1 VFANIMIEQKLINE
15 YNATRATKASEK
27 LCHAPFVNMNFEQNG
42 DVTACC
48 FNRTHV
54 LGSYPKMSLLDI
66 WFSSKADE
74 LRNYIDANDLG
85 GGCEICA
92 KQLLAHNFM
101 GSRARGFDENAS
113 SNWENIPEK
122 LRNKLK
128 HGQWQQMP
136 RSMEFELSNT
146 CNLEC
151 VMCHGYFSSTIR
163 KNREHLPPIHQP
175 YDEGFVE
182 QLKSFLPYLQEAKF
196 LGGEPFLI
204 DIYYQIWEAI
214 AEVNPNINIYI
225 TTNATVYNNKVRVL
239 LNRLKVNP
247 VISIDSLV
255 EGTYNVIRKNASF
268 IRVMENIGQL
278 RAYCQEKGTQLS
290 FAVCPMTLNKDELPA
305 MVQYANK
312 EGIRLFFNTVFQPEI
327 YSLKFLQIDELTSL
341 IETYKQTTLSNDNEI
356 ARHNASVFNDLVNQ
370 LEAWLEQ
377 AQSKPF
383 KISPNTFEHWSS
395 IKASVMAEPWQITM
409 LETTLA
415 HLNNH
420 NGTTLEQ
427 QLEQILA
434 QQGAQQFVM
443 AYFEQLE
450 WLYTSFT
457 GNESEQL
464 KDKMF
469 KLKSILTPEL
479 RYEFIASEL
488 IRMRPDQLLETIME
502 FSTERL
508 LHEVNV
514 RFNS

>member
-1 VFANIMIEQKLINE
+1 MISPETIAA
-15 YNATRATKASEK
+15 YNATRDPKATGK
-27 LCHAPFVNMNFEQNG
+27 LCFAPFANMNFEQNG

-54 LGSYPKMSLLDI
+54 LGGYPKMTLLDI
-66 WFSSKADE
+66 WFSEKAYE
-74 LRNYIDANDLG
+74 LREYIDANDLG

-92 KQLLAHNFM
+92 KQLVAHNFM
-101 GSRARGFDENAS
+101 GSRARGFDQSAS
-113 SNWENIPEK
+113 GTWDNVPEK

-175 YDEGFVE
+175 YDAAFVE
-182 QLKSFLPYLQEAKF
+182 QLKPFLPYLNEAKF

-214 AEVNPNINIYI
+214 ADINPNINIYI
-225 TTNATVYNNKVRVL
+225 TTNATIYNNKVRTL
-239 LNRLKVNP
+239 LNRLRVNP

-255 EGTYNVIRKNASF
+255 EGTYNTIRKNASF
-268 IRVMENIGQL
+268 TRVMENIGQL
-278 RAYCQEKGTQLS
+278 REYCKTQGTHLS

-305 MVQYANK
+305 MVRYANR

-327 YSLKFLQIDELTSL
+327 YSLKFLPDAELASL
-341 IETYKQTTLSNDNEI
+341 IAQYKAANLSNETEI
-356 ARHNASVFNDLVNQ
+356 ARHNASVFNDLIHQ
-370 LEAWLEQ
+370 LEAWLAQ

-383 KISPNTFEHWSS
+383 KVVADTFEQWA
-395 IKASVMAEPWQITM
+395 KLKPNLAAEPWQIAM
-409 LETTLA
+409 CETTLNK
-415 HLNNH
+415 LNDNS
-420 NGTTLEQ
+420 TTL
-427 QLEQILA
+427 LEQELEQVVT
-434 QQGAQQFVM
+434 QQGAQPFVF
-443 AYFEQLE
+443 AYFQSLE
-450 WLYTSFT
+450 WLYTAFT
-457 GNESEQL
+457 GIESDEL
-464 KDKMF
+464 KEKMVT
-469 KLKSILTPEL
+469 LKSILSPEL
-479 RYEFIASEL
+479 RYDFIASEL

>member
-1 VFANIMIEQKLINE
+1 MIDPKLIAA
-15 YNATRATKASEK
+15 YNATRATKATEK

-66 WFSSKADE
+66 WFSDKANE
-74 LRNYIDANDLG
+74 LRKYIDANDLG

-101 GSRARGFDENAS
+101 GSRARGFDGNAS
-113 SNWENIPEK
+113 GNWDHIPEK
-122 LRNKLK
+122 LRNKLS

-175 YDEGFVE
+175 YDAGFVE
-182 QLKSFLPYLQEAKF
+182 QLKLFLPYLKEAKF

-214 AEVNPNINIYI
+214 AEVNPDINVYI
-225 TTNATVYNNKVRVL
+225 TTNATIYNNKVRTL
-239 LNRLKVNP
+239 LDRLKVNP

-255 EGTYNVIRKNASF
+255 ERTYNTIRKNASF
-268 IRVMENIGQL
+268 ARVMENVEKL
-278 RAYCQEKGTQLS
+278 KAYCLEQGTQLS

-305 MVQYANK
+305 MVQYANQA
-312 EGIRLFFNTVFQPEI
+312 GIRLFFNTVFQPEI
-327 YSLKFLQIDELTSL
+327 YSLKFLPEEQLAALID
-341 IETYKQTTLSNDNEI
+341 TYNNTHLPNNTEI
-356 ARHNASVFNDLVNQ
+356 TKHNASVFNDLVNQ
-370 LEAWLEQ
+370 LEAWLIQ
-377 AQSKPF
+377 AQAKPF
-383 KISPNTFEHWSS
+383 KITTLSFEHWGK
-395 IKASVMAEPWQITM
+395 IKTTVTAAPWQIAM
-409 LETTLA
+409 YETTLA
-415 HLNNH
+415 QLNSH
-420 NGTTLEQ
+420 NGMALEQ

-434 QQGAQQFVM
+434 QQGAQQFAM

-450 WLYTSFT
+450 WLYATAT
-457 GNESEQL
+457 GNQSEEL
-464 KDKMF
+464 KSKILT
-469 KLKSILTPEL
+469 LKSILTPEL

-508 LHEVNV
+508 VHEVNV
-514 RFNS
+514 RFKS

>member
-1 VFANIMIEQKLINE
+1 MISPETIAA
-15 YNATRATKASEK
+15 YNATRAPKATDK

-66 WFSSKADE
+66 WFCDKANE

-101 GSRARGFDENAS
+101 GSRARGFDGNAS
-113 SNWENIPEK
+113 GSWDHIPEK
-122 LRNKLK
+122 IRNKLK
-128 HGQWQQMP
+128 YGQWQQMP

-175 YDEGFVE
+175 YDAGFVE
-182 QLKSFLPYLQEAKF
+182 QLKPFLPYLKEAKF

-214 AEVNPNINIYI
+214 AEINPNINIYI
-225 TTNATVYNNKVRVL
+225 TTNATIYNNKVRAL
-239 LNRLKVNP
+239 LDRLRVNP

-255 EGTYNVIRKNASF
+255 EETYNIIRKNASF
-268 IRVMENIGQL
+268 TRVMENVGQL
-278 RAYCQEKGTQLS
+278 RAYCEEKGTQLS
-290 FAVCPMTLNKDELPA
+290 FAVCPMTLNKNELPE

-327 YSLKFLQIDELTSL
+327 YSLKFLPEVELAAL
-341 IETYKQTTLSNDNEI
+341 IATYKNFSLENDTEI
-356 ARHNASVFNDLVNQ
+356 AQHNASVFNDLAHQ
-370 LEAWLEQ
+370 LEAWLAQ
-377 AQSKPF
+377 AQAKPF
-383 KISPNTFEHWSS
+383 KITANTFEHWGK
-395 IKASVMAEPWQITM
+395 IKATVLAEPWQITM
-409 LETTLA
+409 CETTLSQ
-415 HLNNH
+415 LNNN
-420 NGTTLEQ
+420 NGTALEQ
-427 QLEQILA
+427 QLEQILS
-434 QQGAQQFVM
+434 QQGAQHFVL

-457 GNESEQL
+457 GNESEEL
-464 KDKMF
+464 KDKMLM
-469 KLKSILTPEL
+469 LKSILTPEL

>member
-1 VFANIMIEQKLINE
+1 MISLETIAA
-15 YNATRATKASEK
+15 YNATRAPKATER
-27 LCHAPFVNMNFEQNG
+27 LCHAPFANMNFEQNG

-66 WFSSKADE
+66 WFSDKANE

-101 GSRARGFDENAS
+101 GSRARGFDENAT
-113 SNWENIPEK
+113 SNWDNIPEK

-175 YDEGFVE
+175 YDAGFVE
-182 QLKSFLPYLQEAKF
+182 QLKPFLPYLKEAKF

-214 AEVNPNINIYI
+214 AEINPNINIYI
-225 TTNATVYNNKVRVL
+225 TTNATIYNNKVRAL
-239 LNRLKVNP
+239 LDRLKVNP

-255 EGTYNVIRKNASF
+255 EGTYNTIRKNASF
-268 IRVMENIGQL
+268 ARVMENVGQL
-278 RAYCQEKGTQLS
+278 RAYCLEKGTQVS
-290 FAVCPMTLNKDELPA
+290 FAVCPMTLNKDELPE

-327 YSLKFLQIDELTSL
+327 YSLKFLRDADLASL
-341 IETYKQTTLSNDNEI
+341 IDTYNKTTLADDSEI
-356 ARHNASVFNDLVNQ
+356 ARHNASVFKDLVHQ
-370 LEAWLEQ
+370 LEAWLAQ
-377 AQSKPF
+377 AQTKPF
-383 KISPNTFEHWSS
+383 KITTNTFEHWAKV
-395 IKASVMAEPWQITM
+395 KAKAMAEPWQIAM
-409 LETTLA
+409 CEATLTQ
-415 HLNNH
+415 LNGN
-420 NGTTLEQ
+420 NGTALEQ
-427 QLEQILA
+427 QLEKILA
-434 QQGAQQFVM
+434 EQGAQPFVM

-457 GNESEQL
+457 GNESAEL
-464 KDKMF
+464 KDKMVT
-469 KLKSILTPEL
+469 LKSILTPEL

>member
-1 VFANIMIEQKLINE
+1 MISQEIIAS
-15 YNATRATKASEK
+15 YNATRAPKATGK
-27 LCHAPFVNMNFEQNG
+27 LCHAPFANMNFEQNG

-54 LGSYPKMSLLDI
+54 LGSYPKMNLLDI
-66 WFSSKADE
+66 WFSAKANE
-74 LRNYIDANDLG
+74 LRHYIDANDLD

-101 GSRARGFDENAS
+101 GSRARGFDQSATGNLD
-113 SNWENIPEK
+113 NLPEK
-122 LRNKLK
+122 LRNKLT

-175 YDEGFVE
+175 YDAAFVE
-182 QLKSFLPYLQEAKF
+182 QLKLFLPYLKEAKF

-204 DIYYQIWEAI
+204 DTYYQIWEAI
-214 AEVNPNINIYI
+214 ADINPNINIYI
-225 TTNATVYNNKVRVL
+225 TTNATIYNNKVRSL
-239 LNRLKVNP
+239 LNRLRVNP

-255 EGTYNVIRKNASF
+255 EGTYNTIRKNASF
-268 IRVMENIGQL
+268 ARVMENVGQL
-278 RAYCQEKGTQLS
+278 RAYCQEKGTELS
-290 FAVCPMTLNKDELPA
+290 FAVCPMTLNKDELPD
-305 MVQYANK
+305 MVQYANG

-327 YSLKFLQIDELTSL
+327 YSLKFLPDVELATL
-341 IETYKQTTLSNDNEI
+341 IETYKNATLANDTEI
-356 ARHNASVFNDLVNQ
+356 ARHNASVFNDLIHQ
-370 LEAWLEQ
+370 LEAWLVQ
-377 AQSKPF
+377 AQAKPF
-383 KISPNTFEHWSS
+383 KVSANSIDHWERL
-395 IKASVMAEPWQITM
+395 KAQLTAEPWQIAM
-409 LETTLA
+409 CDTTIA
-415 HLNNH
+415 QLNN
-420 NGTTLEQ
+420 NSGIALEQ
-427 QLEQILA
+427 QLELVLA
-434 QQGAQQFVM
+434 QQGAQPFVM

-450 WLYTSFT
+450 WLFAAFT
-457 GNESEQL
+457 GNESDVL
-464 KDKMF
+464 RDKMVT
-469 KLKSILTPEL
+469 LKSILTPEL

>member
-1 VFANIMIEQKLINE
+1 MISPEIIAQ
-15 YNATRATKASEK
+15 YNATREPKATGK
-27 LCHAPFVNMNFEQNG
+27 LCYAPFANMNFEQNG

-54 LGSYPKMSLLDI
+54 LGSYPTMSLLDI
-66 WFSSKADE
+66 WFSEKANE
-74 LRNYIDANDLG
+74 LREYIDANDLG

-101 GSRARGFDENAS
+101 GSRARGFDQSATSTLN
-113 SNWENIPEK
+113 NIPEK

-151 VMCHGYFSSTIR
+151 VMCHGYFSSSIR

-175 YDEGFVE
+175 YDAAFVE
-182 QLKSFLPYLQEAKF
+182 QLKPFLPFLNEAKF

-204 DIYYQIWEAI
+204 DTYYQIWEAI
-214 AEVNPNINIYI
+214 AEFNPNINIYI
-225 TTNATVYNNKVRVL
+225 TTNATIYNNKVRTL
-239 LNRLKVNP
+239 LNRLRVNP

-255 EGTYNVIRKNASF
+255 EDTYNAIRKNASF
-268 IRVMENIGQL
+268 TRVMENIGHL
-278 RAYCQEKGTQLS
+278 RAYCQERGTQLS
-290 FAVCPMTLNKDELPA
+290 FAVCPMTLNKNELPS
-305 MVQYANK
+305 MVHYANR

-327 YSLKFLQIDELTSL
+327 YSLKFLPDVELAKLIDQ
-341 IETYKQTTLSNDNEI
+341 YKAADLANDTEI
-356 ARHNASVFNDLVNQ
+356 ARHNASVFNDLIHQ
-370 LEAWLEQ
+370 LEAWLAQ

-383 KISPNTFEHWSS
+383 KVVANTFELWA
-395 IKASVMAEPWQITM
+395 KLKPTLAAEPWQIAM
-409 LETTLA
+409 CETTLA
-415 HLNNH
+415 QLKENN
-420 NGTTLEQ
+420 GIVLEQ
-427 QLEQILA
+427 ELEQVVA
-434 QQGAQQFVM
+434 QQGAQPFVM
-443 AYFEQLE
+443 AYFQSLE
-450 WLYTSFT
+450 WLYAAFT
-457 GNESEQL
+457 GNESVEL
-464 KDKMF
+464 KQKMVT
-469 KLKSILTPEL
+469 LQSILTPEL

>member
-1 VFANIMIEQKLINE
+1 MISPEIIAQ
-15 YNATRATKASEK
+15 YNATREPKATGK
-27 LCHAPFVNMNFEQNG
+27 LCHAPFANMNFEQNG

-54 LGSYPKMSLLDI
+54 LGNYPAMSLLDI
-66 WFSSKADE
+66 WFSEKANE
-74 LRNYIDANDLG
+74 LREYINANDLS

-101 GSRARGFDENAS
+101 GSRARGFDQSATSTLDNM
-113 SNWENIPEK
+113 PEK
-122 LRNKLK
+122 FRNKLK

-151 VMCHGYFSSTIR
+151 VMCHGYFSSSIR

-175 YDEGFVE
+175 YDSAFVE
-182 QLKSFLPYLQEAKF
+182 QLKPFLPYLNEAKF

-204 DIYYQIWEAI
+204 DTYYQIWEAI
-214 AEVNPNINIYI
+214 AEINPNINIYI
-225 TTNATVYNNKVRVL
+225 TTNATIYNNKVRTL
-239 LNRLKVNP
+239 LNRLRVNP

-255 EGTYNVIRKNASF
+255 EGTYNNIRKNASF
-268 IRVMENIGQL
+268 TRVMENIEQL
-278 RAYCQEKGTQLS
+278 RAYCLERGTQLS
-290 FAVCPMTLNKDELPA
+290 FAVCPMTLNKDELPS
-305 MVQYANK
+305 MVHYANS

-327 YSLKFLQIDELTSL
+327 YSLKFLPDTDLAML
-341 IETYKQTTLSNDNEI
+341 IEQYKATDIATDTEI
-356 ARHNASVFNDLVNQ
+356 ARHNKSVFNDLVHQ
-370 LEAWLEQ
+370 LEAWLAQ

-383 KISPNTFEHWSS
+383 KVLPSTFEQWA
-395 IKASVMAEPWQITM
+395 KLKPTLAAEPWQIAM
-409 LETTLA
+409 CETTLA
-415 HLNNH
+415 QLGENN
-420 NGTTLEQ
+420 GIVLEQ
-427 QLEQILA
+427 ELEQVVT
-434 QQGAQQFVM
+434 QQGAQPFVI
-443 AYFEQLE
+443 AYFQSLE
-450 WLYTSFT
+450 WLYTAFT
-457 GNESEQL
+457 GNESEDL
-464 KDKMF
+464 KQKMVT
-469 KLKSILTPEL
+469 LQSILTPEL